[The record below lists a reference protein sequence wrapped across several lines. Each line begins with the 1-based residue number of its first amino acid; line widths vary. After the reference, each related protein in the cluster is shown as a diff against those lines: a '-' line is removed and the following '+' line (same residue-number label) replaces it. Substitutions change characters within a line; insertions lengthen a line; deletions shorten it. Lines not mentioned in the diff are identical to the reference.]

1 MAFAAQDVIGSYR
14 IVRPLGQGGMGTVYE
29 VEHRTL
35 GTHCALKVFALDHG
49 RVELFRK
56 RFLAEGKAL
65 ARLRHPSLARVFDL
79 DLLEDGRRA
88 YFVMDLVLDKD
99 GRARTLADLEPGEA
113 DEKRLAAWFA
123 QLASA
128 LDYVHDVGI
137 VHRDIKLNN
146 IFLNETGGV
155 TLGDFGIAKFEGE
168 RILRE
173 VGAVRTQIVR
183 GDAAGTCRVVMGTGG
198 YMAPEML
205 RGGAA
210 TAASDTYALGVTFFR
225 LLTGLWYEPGTDA
238 FRLLEPFGA
247 VWTEALTRM
256 LAADPARR
264 PVRLMPLAARMKAA
278 EGLETPASGR
288 VKLCFPRWLPD
299 ESSWMRLFELY
310 EPAIRLFSE
319 SHGAGADAEDVAQEI
334 FLKLVGVLRGGD
346 FKVGDGA
353 GKFRSYLATL
363 IRHELVSR
371 WRRTRARGGDGLV
384 SLDGPGAC
392 LDLPVDSETAA
403 VIDAKWRLARH
414 AAAVEHALTKTAL
427 SAQSK
432 AVYRAYVLEERPIG
446 DVAAAFGL
454 SRNAV
459 SQIKTRVERMIAA
472 IEAEYGE

>member
-14 IVRPLGQGGMGTVYE
+14 IVRPLGQGGMGAVYE

-49 RVELFRK
+49 RVELFRQ

-113 DEKRLAAWFA
+113 DEKRLVAWFA

-146 IFLNETGGV
+146 IFLNETDGV

-183 GDAAGTCRVVMGTGG
+183 GDAAGTCRVIMGTGG

-264 PVRLMPLAARMKAA
+264 PVRLMPLAARLKAA

-288 VKLCFPRWLPD
+288 AKLCSPRWLPVVV
-299 ESSWMRLFELY
+299 
-310 EPAIRLFSE
+310 
-319 SHGAGADAEDVAQEI
+319 AG
-334 FLKLVGVLRGGD
+334 LLLVGLSAWGAFRWLRG
-346 FKVGDGA
+346 
-353 GKFRSYLATL
+353 
-363 IRHELVSR
+363 
-371 WRRTRARGGDGLV
+371 
-384 SLDGPGAC
+384 
-392 LDLPVDSETAA
+392 
-403 VIDAKWRLARH
+403 
-414 AAAVEHALTKTAL
+414 AL
-427 SAQSK
+427 S
-432 AVYRAYVLEERPIG
+432 
-446 DVAAAFGL
+446 DAALYDHLYDIPTRL
-454 SRNAV
+454 S
-459 SQIKTRVERMIAA
+459 
-472 IEAEYGE
+472 

>member
-1 MAFAAQDVIGSYR
+1 
-14 IVRPLGQGGMGTVYE
+14 MGAVYE
-29 VEHRTL
+29 AEHRTL

-49 RVELFRK
+49 RVELFRQ

-65 ARLRHPSLARVFDL
+65 ARLRHPNLARVFDL
-79 DLLEDGRRA
+79 DLLEDGLRA

-247 VWTEALTRM
+247 VWMEALTRM

-264 PVRLMPLAARMKAA
+264 PVRLMPLAARLKAA

-288 VKLCFPRWLPD
+288 AKLCSPRWLPVVV
-299 ESSWMRLFELY
+299 
-310 EPAIRLFSE
+310 
-319 SHGAGADAEDVAQEI
+319 AG
-334 FLKLVGVLRGGD
+334 LLLVGLSAWGAFRWLRG
-346 FKVGDGA
+346 
-353 GKFRSYLATL
+353 
-363 IRHELVSR
+363 
-371 WRRTRARGGDGLV
+371 
-384 SLDGPGAC
+384 
-392 LDLPVDSETAA
+392 
-403 VIDAKWRLARH
+403 
-414 AAAVEHALTKTAL
+414 AL
-427 SAQSK
+427 S
-432 AVYRAYVLEERPIG
+432 
-446 DVAAAFGL
+446 DAALYDHLYDIPTRL
-454 SRNAV
+454 S
-459 SQIKTRVERMIAA
+459 
-472 IEAEYGE
+472 

>member
-49 RVELFRK
+49 RVELFRQ

-79 DLLEDGRRA
+79 DLLEDGR
-88 YFVMDLVLDKD
+88 
-99 GRARTLADLEPGEA
+99 ARTLADLEPGEA
-113 DEKRLAAWFA
+113 DEKRLASWFA

-264 PVRLMPLAARMKAA
+264 PVRLMPLAARLKAA

-288 VKLCFPRWLPD
+288 VKLCSPRWLPVVV
-299 ESSWMRLFELY
+299 
-310 EPAIRLFSE
+310 
-319 SHGAGADAEDVAQEI
+319 AG
-334 FLKLVGVLRGGD
+334 LLLVGLSAWGAFRWLRG
-346 FKVGDGA
+346 
-353 GKFRSYLATL
+353 
-363 IRHELVSR
+363 
-371 WRRTRARGGDGLV
+371 
-384 SLDGPGAC
+384 
-392 LDLPVDSETAA
+392 
-403 VIDAKWRLARH
+403 
-414 AAAVEHALTKTAL
+414 AL
-427 SAQSK
+427 S
-432 AVYRAYVLEERPIG
+432 
-446 DVAAAFGL
+446 DAALYDHLYDIPTRL
-454 SRNAV
+454 S
-459 SQIKTRVERMIAA
+459 
-472 IEAEYGE
+472 

>member
-1 MAFAAQDVIGSYR
+1 
-14 IVRPLGQGGMGTVYE
+14 
-29 VEHRTL
+29 
-35 GTHCALKVFALDHG
+35 
-49 RVELFRK
+49 
-56 RFLAEGKAL
+56 
-65 ARLRHPSLARVFDL
+65 
-79 DLLEDGRRA
+79 
-88 YFVMDLVLDKD
+88 MDLVLDKD

-113 DEKRLAAWFA
+113 DEKRLASWFA

-264 PVRLMPLAARMKAA
+264 PMRLMPLAARLKAA

-288 VKLCFPRWLPD
+288 VKLCFPRWLPVVV
-299 ESSWMRLFELY
+299 
-310 EPAIRLFSE
+310 
-319 SHGAGADAEDVAQEI
+319 AG
-334 FLKLVGVLRGGD
+334 LLLVGLSAWGAFRWLRG
-346 FKVGDGA
+346 
-353 GKFRSYLATL
+353 
-363 IRHELVSR
+363 
-371 WRRTRARGGDGLV
+371 
-384 SLDGPGAC
+384 
-392 LDLPVDSETAA
+392 
-403 VIDAKWRLARH
+403 
-414 AAAVEHALTKTAL
+414 AL
-427 SAQSK
+427 S
-432 AVYRAYVLEERPIG
+432 
-446 DVAAAFGL
+446 DAALYDHLYDIPTRL
-454 SRNAV
+454 S
-459 SQIKTRVERMIAA
+459 
-472 IEAEYGE
+472 

>member
-1 MAFAAQDVIGSYR
+1 
-14 IVRPLGQGGMGTVYE
+14 
-29 VEHRTL
+29 
-35 GTHCALKVFALDHG
+35 
-49 RVELFRK
+49 
-56 RFLAEGKAL
+56 
-65 ARLRHPSLARVFDL
+65 
-79 DLLEDGRRA
+79 
-88 YFVMDLVLDKD
+88 MDLVLDKD

-113 DEKRLAAWFA
+113 DEKRLASWFA

-210 TAASDTYALGVTFFR
+210 TVASDTYALGVTFFR

-247 VWTEALTRM
+247 IWTEALTRM

-264 PVRLMPLAARMKAA
+264 PVRLMPLAARLKAA

-288 VKLCFPRWLPD
+288 AKLCSPRWLPVVV
-299 ESSWMRLFELY
+299 
-310 EPAIRLFSE
+310 
-319 SHGAGADAEDVAQEI
+319 AG
-334 FLKLVGVLRGGD
+334 LLLVGLSAWGAFRWLRG
-346 FKVGDGA
+346 
-353 GKFRSYLATL
+353 
-363 IRHELVSR
+363 
-371 WRRTRARGGDGLV
+371 
-384 SLDGPGAC
+384 
-392 LDLPVDSETAA
+392 
-403 VIDAKWRLARH
+403 
-414 AAAVEHALTKTAL
+414 AL
-427 SAQSK
+427 S
-432 AVYRAYVLEERPIG
+432 
-446 DVAAAFGL
+446 DAALYDHLYDIPTRL
-454 SRNAV
+454 S
-459 SQIKTRVERMIAA
+459 
-472 IEAEYGE
+472 

>member
-1 MAFAAQDVIGSYR
+1 
-14 IVRPLGQGGMGTVYE
+14 MGIVYE
-29 VEHRTL
+29 AEHRTL

-49 RVELFRK
+49 RVELFRQ

-65 ARLRHPSLARVFDL
+65 ARLRHPNLARVFDL
-79 DLLEDGRRA
+79 DLLEDGRCA

-225 LLTGLWYEPGTDA
+225 LLMGLWYEPGTDA

-247 VWTEALTRM
+247 VWMEALTRM

-264 PVRLMPLAARMKAA
+264 PVLLMPLAARLKAA

-288 VKLCFPRWLPD
+288 AKLCSPRWLPVVV
-299 ESSWMRLFELY
+299 
-310 EPAIRLFSE
+310 
-319 SHGAGADAEDVAQEI
+319 AG
-334 FLKLVGVLRGGD
+334 LLLVGLSAWGAFRWLRG
-346 FKVGDGA
+346 
-353 GKFRSYLATL
+353 
-363 IRHELVSR
+363 
-371 WRRTRARGGDGLV
+371 
-384 SLDGPGAC
+384 
-392 LDLPVDSETAA
+392 
-403 VIDAKWRLARH
+403 
-414 AAAVEHALTKTAL
+414 AL
-427 SAQSK
+427 S
-432 AVYRAYVLEERPIG
+432 
-446 DVAAAFGL
+446 DAALYDHLYDIPTRL
-454 SRNAV
+454 S
-459 SQIKTRVERMIAA
+459 
-472 IEAEYGE
+472 

>member
-1 MAFAAQDVIGSYR
+1 
-14 IVRPLGQGGMGTVYE
+14 
-29 VEHRTL
+29 
-35 GTHCALKVFALDHG
+35 
-49 RVELFRK
+49 
-56 RFLAEGKAL
+56 
-65 ARLRHPSLARVFDL
+65 
-79 DLLEDGRRA
+79 
-88 YFVMDLVLDKD
+88 MDLVLDKD

-146 IFLNETGGV
+146 IFLNETDGV

-256 LAADPARR
+256 LAVDPARR
-264 PVRLMPLAARMKAA
+264 PVRLMPLAARLKAA

-288 VKLCFPRWLPD
+288 VKLCSPRWLPVVV
-299 ESSWMRLFELY
+299 
-310 EPAIRLFSE
+310 
-319 SHGAGADAEDVAQEI
+319 AG
-334 FLKLVGVLRGGD
+334 LLLVGLSAWGAFRWLRG
-346 FKVGDGA
+346 
-353 GKFRSYLATL
+353 
-363 IRHELVSR
+363 
-371 WRRTRARGGDGLV
+371 
-384 SLDGPGAC
+384 
-392 LDLPVDSETAA
+392 
-403 VIDAKWRLARH
+403 
-414 AAAVEHALTKTAL
+414 AL
-427 SAQSK
+427 S
-432 AVYRAYVLEERPIG
+432 
-446 DVAAAFGL
+446 DAALYDHLYDIPTRL
-454 SRNAV
+454 S
-459 SQIKTRVERMIAA
+459 
-472 IEAEYGE
+472 

>member
-29 VEHRTL
+29 AEHRTL

-49 RVELFRK
+49 RVELFRQ

-146 IFLNETGGV
+146 IFLNETDGV

-183 GDAAGTCRVVMGTGG
+183 GDAAGTCRVIMGTGG

-210 TAASDTYALGVTFFR
+210 TVASDTYALGVTFFR

-264 PVRLMPLAARMKAA
+264 PVRLMPLAARLKAA

-288 VKLCFPRWLPD
+288 VKLCSPRWLPVVV
-299 ESSWMRLFELY
+299 
-310 EPAIRLFSE
+310 
-319 SHGAGADAEDVAQEI
+319 AGLI
-334 FLKLVGVLRGGD
+334 LVGLSAWGAFRWLRG
-346 FKVGDGA
+346 
-353 GKFRSYLATL
+353 
-363 IRHELVSR
+363 
-371 WRRTRARGGDGLV
+371 
-384 SLDGPGAC
+384 
-392 LDLPVDSETAA
+392 
-403 VIDAKWRLARH
+403 
-414 AAAVEHALTKTAL
+414 AL
-427 SAQSK
+427 S
-432 AVYRAYVLEERPIG
+432 
-446 DVAAAFGL
+446 DAALYDHLYDIPTRL
-454 SRNAV
+454 S
-459 SQIKTRVERMIAA
+459 
-472 IEAEYGE
+472 

>member
-29 VEHRTL
+29 AEHRTL

-49 RVELFRK
+49 RVEFFRQ

-65 ARLRHPSLARVFDL
+65 ARLRHPNLARVFDL

-113 DEKRLAAWFA
+113 DEKRLTAWFA

-146 IFLNETGGV
+146 IFLNETDGV

-183 GDAAGTCRVVMGTGG
+183 GDAAGTCRVIMGTGG

-264 PVRLMPLAARMKAA
+264 PVRLMPLAARLKAA

-288 VKLCFPRWLPD
+288 SKLCSPRWLPVVV
-299 ESSWMRLFELY
+299 
-310 EPAIRLFSE
+310 
-319 SHGAGADAEDVAQEI
+319 AG
-334 FLKLVGVLRGGD
+334 LLLVGLSAWGAFRWLRG
-346 FKVGDGA
+346 
-353 GKFRSYLATL
+353 
-363 IRHELVSR
+363 
-371 WRRTRARGGDGLV
+371 
-384 SLDGPGAC
+384 
-392 LDLPVDSETAA
+392 
-403 VIDAKWRLARH
+403 
-414 AAAVEHALTKTAL
+414 AL
-427 SAQSK
+427 S
-432 AVYRAYVLEERPIG
+432 
-446 DVAAAFGL
+446 DAALYDHLYDIPTRL
-454 SRNAV
+454 S
-459 SQIKTRVERMIAA
+459 
-472 IEAEYGE
+472 

>member
-29 VEHRTL
+29 AEHRTL

-49 RVELFRK
+49 RVELFRQ

-65 ARLRHPSLARVFDL
+65 ARLRHPNLARVFDL
-79 DLLEDGRRA
+79 DLLEDGRCA

-146 IFLNETGGV
+146 IFLNETDGV

-183 GDAAGTCRVVMGTGG
+183 GDAAGTCRVIMGTGG

-264 PVRLMPLAARMKAA
+264 PVRLMSLAARLKAA

-288 VKLCFPRWLPD
+288 AKLCSPRWLPVVVVG
-299 ESSWMRLFELY
+299 LL
-310 EPAIRLFSE
+310 
-319 SHGAGADAEDVAQEI
+319 
-334 FLKLVGVLRGGD
+334 LVGLSAWGAFRWLRG
-346 FKVGDGA
+346 
-353 GKFRSYLATL
+353 
-363 IRHELVSR
+363 
-371 WRRTRARGGDGLV
+371 
-384 SLDGPGAC
+384 
-392 LDLPVDSETAA
+392 
-403 VIDAKWRLARH
+403 
-414 AAAVEHALTKTAL
+414 AL
-427 SAQSK
+427 S
-432 AVYRAYVLEERPIG
+432 
-446 DVAAAFGL
+446 DAALYDHLYDIPTRL
-454 SRNAV
+454 S
-459 SQIKTRVERMIAA
+459 
-472 IEAEYGE
+472 

>member
-29 VEHRTL
+29 AEHRTL

-49 RVELFRK
+49 RVELFRQ

-65 ARLRHPSLARVFDL
+65 ARLRHPNLARVFDL

-247 VWTEALTRM
+247 VWTEALTQM

-264 PVRLMPLAARMKAA
+264 PVRLMPLAARLKAA

-288 VKLCFPRWLPD
+288 AKLCSPRWLPVVVVG
-299 ESSWMRLFELY
+299 LL
-310 EPAIRLFSE
+310 
-319 SHGAGADAEDVAQEI
+319 
-334 FLKLVGVLRGGD
+334 LVGLSAWGVFRWLRG
-346 FKVGDGA
+346 
-353 GKFRSYLATL
+353 
-363 IRHELVSR
+363 
-371 WRRTRARGGDGLV
+371 
-384 SLDGPGAC
+384 
-392 LDLPVDSETAA
+392 
-403 VIDAKWRLARH
+403 
-414 AAAVEHALTKTAL
+414 AL
-427 SAQSK
+427 S
-432 AVYRAYVLEERPIG
+432 
-446 DVAAAFGL
+446 DAALYDHLYDIPTRL
-454 SRNAV
+454 S
-459 SQIKTRVERMIAA
+459 
-472 IEAEYGE
+472 

>member
-29 VEHRTL
+29 AEHRTL

-49 RVELFRK
+49 RVELFRQ

-65 ARLRHPSLARVFDL
+65 ARLRHPNLARVFDL

-113 DEKRLAAWFA
+113 DKKRLVAWFA

-146 IFLNETGGV
+146 IFLNETDGV

-173 VGAVRTQIVR
+173 VGAVRTQIVC

-264 PVRLMPLAARMKAA
+264 PVRLMPLAARLKAA

-288 VKLCFPRWLPD
+288 AKLCSPRWLPVVVVG
-299 ESSWMRLFELY
+299 LL
-310 EPAIRLFSE
+310 
-319 SHGAGADAEDVAQEI
+319 
-334 FLKLVGVLRGGD
+334 LVGLSAWGAFRWLRG
-346 FKVGDGA
+346 
-353 GKFRSYLATL
+353 
-363 IRHELVSR
+363 
-371 WRRTRARGGDGLV
+371 
-384 SLDGPGAC
+384 
-392 LDLPVDSETAA
+392 
-403 VIDAKWRLARH
+403 
-414 AAAVEHALTKTAL
+414 AL
-427 SAQSK
+427 S
-432 AVYRAYVLEERPIG
+432 
-446 DVAAAFGL
+446 DAALYDHLYDIPTRL
-454 SRNAV
+454 S
-459 SQIKTRVERMIAA
+459 
-472 IEAEYGE
+472 

>member
-1 MAFAAQDVIGSYR
+1 
-14 IVRPLGQGGMGTVYE
+14 MGIVYE
-29 VEHRTL
+29 AEHRTL

-49 RVELFRK
+49 RVELFRQ

-65 ARLRHPSLARVFDL
+65 ARLRHPNLARVFDL

-225 LLTGLWYEPGTDA
+225 LLMGLWYEPGTDA

-247 VWTEALTRM
+247 VWMEALTRM

-264 PVRLMPLAARMKAA
+264 PVRLMPLAARLKAA

-288 VKLCFPRWLPD
+288 AKLCSPRWLPVVV
-299 ESSWMRLFELY
+299 
-310 EPAIRLFSE
+310 
-319 SHGAGADAEDVAQEI
+319 AG
-334 FLKLVGVLRGGD
+334 LLLVGLSAWGAFRWLRG
-346 FKVGDGA
+346 
-353 GKFRSYLATL
+353 
-363 IRHELVSR
+363 
-371 WRRTRARGGDGLV
+371 
-384 SLDGPGAC
+384 
-392 LDLPVDSETAA
+392 
-403 VIDAKWRLARH
+403 
-414 AAAVEHALTKTAL
+414 AL
-427 SAQSK
+427 S
-432 AVYRAYVLEERPIG
+432 
-446 DVAAAFGL
+446 DAALYDHLYDIPTRL
-454 SRNAV
+454 S
-459 SQIKTRVERMIAA
+459 
-472 IEAEYGE
+472 